1 MAVSRV
7 DESETSAGGSGVAN
21 LADLLVELAGLPDD
35 ASDLEGCLRLIA
47 RRVADTVAGVDYA
60 SVTSSRD
67 GQATT
72 VAMCSDVALE
82 VDSSQYAAGGGP
94 CLDALAGQPVAVED
108 IAADMQ
114 WPDFRR
120 TAIKLGLHM
129 SLSIPMVTASGET
142 TSVLNLYSHDAGALV
157 PLAMEVI
164 PLFNTDID
172 RPRTRNWEELLDPGG
187 RLLVLGI
194 QRAIAAHD
202 AIQTAIGVLM
212 TEERVDARQ
221 AYLSLRMQSAAAGD
235 AIPVVAK
242 RIVAS
247 TSGESPS
254 EGSADRTQD

>member
-1 MAVSRV
+1 MAVGRV
-7 DESETSAGGSGVAN
+7 DERETSTGGSGVAN

-72 VAMCSDVALE
+72 VAMSSDVALE

-129 SLSIPMVTASGET
+129 SLASPRPRAARTGRRAEAHAAADH
-142 TSVLNLYSHDAGALV
+142 LAGAM
-157 PLAMEVI
+157 PLPEDRVKVLPAMLQWRRPERHDVTVGL
-164 PLFNTDID
+164 PGPGAARERPGDA
-172 RPRTRNWEELLDPGG
+172 RPRRGS
-187 RLLVLGI
+187 RRRI
-194 QRAIAAHD
+194 RAV
-202 AIQTAIGVLM
+202 G
-212 TEERVDARQ
+212 
-221 AYLSLRMQSAAAGD
+221 
-235 AIPVVAK
+235 
-242 RIVAS
+242 
-247 TSGESPS
+247 
-254 EGSADRTQD
+254 